1 MECVFLQLENVQLA
15 DSELTNADIHS
26 VTRSAQFAAAL
37 QKNSLHFS
45 FQDGTVDELC
55 PGDDPVWVLNI
66 KRGILSAFQNTML
79 DLSSAREKHYE
90 VKWNI
95 PQVMQ
100 KIYVKPLH
108 IYF

>member
-1 MECVFLQLENVQLA
+1 
-15 DSELTNADIHS
+15 
-26 VTRSAQFAAAL
+26 
-37 QKNSLHFS
+37 
-45 FQDGTVDELC
+45 
-55 PGDDPVWVLNI
+55 
-66 KRGILSAFQNTML
+66 ML